1 MICPDCQAGTRVHK
15 VEGKLRLRECLSCK
29 KRFRTEEVLLHEVG
43 AVTKE
48 RLLSFLA
55 ERKRWMSY
63 RGLAHYF
70 AVSETTIAT
79 HIKKLEGEGL
89 VVYKIENGSK
99 LWQLANKPVEPS
111 KPKSKPKAKVAFSDS
126 GRVVRHQI
134 AQPGEAGATPKSRTK
149 TKPIQPQSWFSVIG

>member
-15 VEGKLRLRECLSCK
+15 VEGIRRLRECLGCH

-70 AVSETTIAT
+70 AVSESTVQVY
-79 HIKKLEGEGL
+79 IKKLEGEGL

-99 LWQLANKPVEPS
+99 LWQLANKPVEPP
-111 KPKSKPKAKVAFSDS
+111 KPKPKAPVAVPVS

>member
-15 VEGKLRLRECLSCK
+15 VEGKLRLRECLGCK

-43 AVTKE
+43 TVTQE

-70 AVSETTIAT
+70 AVSETTIQT
-79 HIKKLEGEGL
+79 HLKRLEAAGL
-89 VVYKIENGSK
+89 VICKIENATK
-99 LWQLANKPVEPS
+99 LWQIPNKPADPP
-111 KPKSKPKAKVAFSDS
+111 KPKPAPAPSIVHK
-126 GRVVRHQI
+126 I
-134 AQPGEAGATPKSRTK
+134 AQPGEEASTFKRQQ
-149 TKPIQPQSWFSVIG
+149 KPTAKRPTQQSWFSSIT

>member
-15 VEGKLRLRECLSCK
+15 VEGIRRLRECLGCR
-29 KRFRTEEVLLHEVG
+29 KRFRTEEILLHEVG

-70 AVSETTIAT
+70 AVSESTVQVY
-79 HIKKLEGEGL
+79 IKKLEGEGL
-89 VVYKIENGSK
+89 VVCQIQNGSK
-99 LWQLANKPVEPS
+99 VWQIANKPAPVAVPVRKRNAGDRTEKPRQKEPAA
-111 KPKSKPKAKVAFSDS
+111 KP
-126 GRVVRHQI
+126 
-134 AQPGEAGATPKSRTK
+134 RTK
-149 TKPIQPQSWFSVIG
+149 VPAPVQPQSWFSSIT

>member
-1 MICPDCQAGTRVHK
+1 MICPDCQNGTRVHK
-15 VEGKLRLRECLSCK
+15 VEGKLRLRECLDCN

-43 AVTKE
+43 AVTRE

-70 AVSETTIAT
+70 AVSETTIQA

-89 VVYKIENGSK
+89 VVCKIENGSK
-99 LWQLANKPVEPS
+99 LWQLPNKPVEPP
-111 KPKSKPKAKVAFSDS
+111 KPKSKPKAAVAVPDS
-126 GRVVRHQI
+126 GGVVRHQI